1 MPELSKKHILY
12 TTISNGKGMS
22 VTISNLGADIISIL
36 VPDRDGNISDVALGF
51 DDPESYLANPP
62 SFGALVGPYA
72 NRIEGASFTL
82 EGRTYHI
89 EANEGK
95 NTLHSGSNPFH
106 HRFYDIVNSDSSSVT
121 LRLFAPDGDSG
132 FPGNREVTVK
142 YEVTVTNSLSITYHA
157 ESDALTPMNL
167 TNHSYFNLNGHD
179 SGSISDHIVWIDSDS
194 YTVTDEHS
202 IPHGEI
208 APLDA
213 TPLDFR
219 TPKKIGERI
228 DCDFPPMVN
237 TCGYDQNYVLK
248 TERGKVDPVASLYSE
263 KSGRKMTVYTDMP
276 GLQLYSGNFIPSAP
290 LGKGG
295 VHYCRRAGVA
305 METQFFPNAINV
317 PSFMQPL
324 VSPDKPFDSTT
335 IYQFSTL

>member
-1 MPELSKKHILY
+1 MPDISNKNIIYK
-12 TTISNGKGMS
+12 TISNGKDMS
-22 VTISNLGADIISIL
+22 VTISNLGADIISIM
-36 VPDRDGNISDVALGF
+36 VPDREGHISDVVLGF
-51 DDPESYLANPP
+51 EDPDSYRTNPP

-72 NRIEGASFTL
+72 NRIEGASFTIN
-82 EGRTYHI
+82 GKTYHI

-95 NTLHSGSNPFH
+95 NTLHSGSDPFH

-121 LRLFAPDGDSG
+121 LRLNAPDGDLG

-142 YEVTVTNSLSITYHA
+142 YEVTDDNSISISYHA
-157 ESDALTPMNL
+157 TSDALTAMNL

-179 SGSISDHIVWIDSDS
+179 SGSILDHIVWIDSDS

-208 APLDA
+208 ASLDG

-228 DCDFPPMVN
+228 GCDFSPIVN
-237 TCGYDQNYVLK
+237 TSGYDQNYVLK
-248 TERGKVDPVASLYSE
+248 TCGKVIPVASLYSE
-263 KSGRKMTVYTDMP
+263 KSGRKMTVFTDMP
-276 GLQLYSGNFIPSAP
+276 GLQLYSGNFISPEPA
-290 LGKGG
+290 GKGG
-295 VHYCRRAGVA
+295 VHYIKRAVVA

-324 VSPDKPFDSTT
+324 VGPDKPFDSTT
-335 IYQFSTL
+335 IYQFTT